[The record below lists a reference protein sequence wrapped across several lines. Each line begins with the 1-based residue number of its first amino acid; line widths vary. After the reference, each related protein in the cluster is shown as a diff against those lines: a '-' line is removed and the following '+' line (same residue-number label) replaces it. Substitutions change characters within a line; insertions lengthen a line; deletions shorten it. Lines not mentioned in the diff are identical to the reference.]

1 MQVEVFL
8 EDAASCFDMFD
19 RLFVVFGL
27 AVGFSH
33 LVMHFSIPGF
43 EEQGFLEG
51 GDGFVG
57 AVELQVQVPK
67 VEMVE
72 VIVGIIFD
80 LFDVFVML
88 LLEAL
93 CGQFLVA
100 FFIDGGLVDVVAYRV
115 VARGPVYGINF
126 HRPAE

>member
-88 LLEAL
+88 LT
-93 CGQFLVA
+93 
-100 FFIDGGLVDVVAYRV
+100 
-115 VARGPVYGINF
+115 
-126 HRPAE
+126 RPPKSSPNVKLIKTIW